1 MWESGGLLADF
12 QARRKGWETRSLSF
26 PCFPTGWHFHR
37 ARWVLSERSDA
48 GYSLP
53 PRFLRIDLPRISIRW
68 ALCTSRPRML
78 SRASD
83 ADLLTLTWPPG
94 VGWSRLSSAPAK
106 QRRLAQNI
114 YAGHSTMVSVFGP
127 GTRGVGIGMLV
138 PRCLSH
144 WHSCRCSILSR
155 PPVDS
160 CKRDVRI

>member
-1 MWESGGLLADF
+1 MGIRPPFGGFPSPAERVGNSVF
-12 QARRKGWETRSLSF
+12 EFSMLSHGVAF
-26 PCFPTGWHFHR
+26 
-37 ARWVLSERSDA
+37 
-48 GYSLP
+48 P
-53 PRFLRIDLPRISIRW
+53 PRPLGAFGAQRRGTFLATPFLRIDLPRISIRW
-68 ALCTSRPRML
+68 ALCTSRSKML
-78 SRASD
+78 SASVGPPICSCSLGHRELAGQDCRA
-83 ADLLTLTWPPG
+83 P
-94 VGWSRLSSAPAK
+94 PAK

>member
-1 MWESGGLLADF
+1 MWESGRLLADF

-53 PRFLRIDLPRISIRW
+53 PRFLRIDSPRISIRW

-94 VGWSRLSSAPAK
+94 VGWSRLSSAARQTTKTRAEHLCWPLHYGFSFWPWHSGCWHWHVSSTMPFA
-106 QRRLAQNI
+106 LAQLSLQ
-114 YAGHSTMVSVFGP
+114 YSFPSAG
-127 GTRGVGIGMLV
+127 
-138 PRCLSH
+138 
-144 WHSCRCSILSR
+144 
-155 PPVDS
+155 
-160 CKRDVRI
+160 